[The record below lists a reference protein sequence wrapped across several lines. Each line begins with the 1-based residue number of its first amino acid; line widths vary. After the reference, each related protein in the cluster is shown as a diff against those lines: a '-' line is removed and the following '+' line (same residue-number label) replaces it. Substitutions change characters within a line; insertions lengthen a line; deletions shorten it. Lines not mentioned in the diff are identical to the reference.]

1 MVERN
6 KVSISADTSPG
17 EKLRTSPMGLTKM
30 TEKLRVESSEEQQEE
45 NAGEQALRS
54 GSDATGKMA
63 SKVRNEY
70 YSKKVREQSYTGN
83 DTKGGGAAKE
93 GSHAQS
99 KKLHKERLAK
109 SGANAGKSGA
119 KSVGTKAA
127 EESRKALQK
136 VAQAVAENP
145 GGAVIALVVVLLLL
159 VVVAVA
165 GVGGLIAPGGGN
177 AMLGASYTAKDTEI
191 LDTDAKYSE
200 FEQQVKSKAYQAIT
214 DYPDY
219 NEYCFDLD
227 EVGHDPHVLASYLTV
242 VYEDYTR
249 SQVAAH
255 LYGLLQGQYELTYT
269 GRTEIRTRMVTKTRW
284 ETRTRWEEKTKHR
297 LVWDAEA
304 KKFVIESYQVMEEES
319 YRVQVTYQEEEE
331 YEYYILD
338 VKLEN
343 RGLNSVVEALMNT
356 EQKDRYEVLLSTK
369 GNKGYL
375 FGSN

>member
-1 MVERN
+1 MVQRN
-6 KVSISADTSPG
+6 KVNVSVETCPG

-63 SKVRNEY
+63 SKVRNDY
-70 YSKKVREQSYTGN
+70 YSKKVRERSYTGN
-83 DTKGGGAAKE
+83 DTKGGGATKE

-109 SGANAGKSGA
+109 NGANAGKSGA

-165 GVGGLIAPGGGN
+165 GVGGGN

-304 KKFVIESYQVMEEES
+304 KKFVIESYQVMEEVS